1 MKKLVVIVVL
11 IALVWI
17 VKLSFDV
24 MQISAQQQQ
33 LSQSLHLAEKTNANL
48 NDQLVALQRRNY
60 TQDAPEQ
67 PAVSSAVQQ
76 EDAIQPVDM
85 VAQQLDLV
93 EFSLQQ
99 QQFHYATEK
108 LANLDRELSE
118 YALAPAL
125 KQSLHQV
132 IQQDQKQIQQ
142 FITTRDA
149 QYQQVSQL
157 LQQLD
162 QQLKQQAQQPE
173 LNPADVDDRY
183 FWQKWLS
190 IESAKQPATQL
201 MQRQIILKEAQLRLL
216 LARQIFIQGQYVQY
230 QQEVNDIIQ
239 LLQQLPD
246 QKAQQLVQQ
255 LEKIKNLNIVPTPSL
270 KTRALLG
277 RYK

>member
-11 IALVWI
+11 IALIWI

-33 LSQSLHLAEKTNANL
+33 LNQSLHLVEKNIANL

-60 TQDAPEQ
+60 TQDAAEQ
-67 PAVSSAVQQ
+67 SAVSSAVPQ
-76 EDAIQPVDM
+76 EDAIQPMEM
-85 VAQQLDLV
+85 VARQLDLV

-99 QQFHYATEK
+99 QQFHYATEM
-108 LANLDRELSE
+108 LENLDRELNE

-132 IQQDQKQIQQ
+132 IQQDHKQIQQ

-149 QYQQVSQL
+149 QFQQVSQL

-162 QQLKQQAQQPE
+162 QQLKQQVQQPE
-173 LNPADVDDRY
+173 MNPADVDDRY

-216 LARQIFIQGQYVQY
+216 LARQVLRQGQYVQY

-255 LEKIKNLNIVPTPSL
+255 LEKIKNLNIVPAPSL

-277 RYK
+277 AV

>member
-11 IALVWI
+11 IALIWI

-33 LSQSLHLAEKTNANL
+33 LSQSLHLVEKNIANL

-60 TQDAPEQ
+60 TQDAAEQ
-67 PAVSSAVQQ
+67 SAVSRAVPQ
-76 EDAIQPVDM
+76 EDAIQPMEM
-85 VAQQLDLV
+85 VARQLDLV

-99 QQFHYATEK
+99 QQFHYATEM
-108 LANLDRELSE
+108 LENLDRELNE

-132 IQQDQKQIQQ
+132 IQQDHKQIQL

-149 QYQQVSQL
+149 QFQQVSQL

-162 QQLKQQAQQPE
+162 QQLKQQVQQPE
-173 LNPADVDDRY
+173 MNPADVDDRY

-216 LARQIFIQGQYVQY
+216 LARQVLRQGQYVQY

-255 LEKIKNLNIVPTPSL
+255 IEKIKNLNIVPTPSL

-277 RYK
+277 AV

>member
-33 LSQSLHLAEKTNANL
+33 LSQSLHLVEKTNANL

-108 LANLDRELSE
+108 LANLDRELNE

-173 LNPADVDDRY
+173 LNPADVDDRF

-216 LARQIFIQGQYVQY
+216 LARQVFMQGQYVQY

-277 RYK
+277 AV

>member
-11 IALVWI
+11 IALIWI

-33 LSQSLHLAEKTNANL
+33 LSQSLHFVEKNIANL

-60 TQDAPEQ
+60 TQGAAEQ
-67 PAVSSAVQQ
+67 SAVSSAVPQ
-76 EDAIQPVDM
+76 EDAIQPMEM
-85 VAQQLDLV
+85 VARQLDLV

-99 QQFHYATEK
+99 QQFHYATEM
-108 LANLDRELSE
+108 LENLDRELNE

-132 IQQDQKQIQQ
+132 IQQDHKQIQQ

-162 QQLKQQAQQPE
+162 QQLKQQVQQPE
-173 LNPADVDDRY
+173 MNPADVDDRY

-216 LARQIFIQGQYVQY
+216 LARQVLRQGQYVQY

-255 LEKIKNLNIVPTPSL
+255 LEKIKNLNIVPAPSL

-277 RYK
+277 AV

>member
-1 MKKLVVIVVL
+1 MKKLVVIVML
-11 IALVWI
+11 IALIWI
-17 VKLSFDV
+17 LKLSFDV

-33 LSQSLHLAEKTNANL
+33 LSQSLHLVEKTNANL

-60 TQDAPEQ
+60 TQDAAEQ
-67 PAVSSAVQQ
+67 SAVSSAIPQ
-76 EDAIQPVDM
+76 EDAIQPM
-85 VAQQLDLV
+85 EIVARQLDLV

-99 QQFHYATEK
+99 QQFHYATEM
-108 LANLDRELSE
+108 LENLDREVNE

-162 QQLKQQAQQPE
+162 QQLKQQVQQPE
-173 LNPADVDDRY
+173 MNPADVDDRY

-216 LARQIFIQGQYVQY
+216 LARQVFMQGQYVQY

-277 RYK
+277 AV

>member
-11 IALVWI
+11 IALIWI
-17 VKLSFDV
+17 LKLSFDV

-33 LSQSLHLAEKTNANL
+33 LSQSLHLVEKTNANL

-60 TQDAPEQ
+60 TQDAAEQ
-67 PAVSSAVQQ
+67 SAVSSAIPQ
-76 EDAIQPVDM
+76 EDAIQPMEM
-85 VAQQLDLV
+85 VARQLDLV

-99 QQFHYATEK
+99 QQFHYATEM
-108 LANLDRELSE
+108 LENLDRELNE

-162 QQLKQQAQQPE
+162 QQLKQQVQQPE
-173 LNPADVDDRY
+173 MNPADVDDRY
-183 FWQKWLS
+183 IWQKWLS

-216 LARQIFIQGQYVQY
+216 LARQVFMQGQYVQY

-255 LEKIKNLNIVPTPSL
+255 LEKIKNLNIVPAPSL
-270 KTRALLG
+270 KTRTLLG
-277 RYK
+277 AV

>member
-1 MKKLVVIVVL
+1 MKKLVVIVML
-11 IALVWI
+11 IALIWI
-17 VKLSFDV
+17 LKLSFDV

-33 LSQSLHLAEKTNANL
+33 LSQSLHLVEKTNANL

-60 TQDAPEQ
+60 TQDAAEQ
-67 PAVSSAVQQ
+67 SAVSSAIPQ
-76 EDAIQPVDM
+76 EDAIQPMEM
-85 VAQQLDLV
+85 VARQLDLV

-99 QQFHYATEK
+99 QQFHYATEM
-108 LANLDRELSE
+108 LENLDREVNE

-132 IQQDQKQIQQ
+132 IQQDQKQIQK

-162 QQLKQQAQQPE
+162 QQLKQQVQQPE
-173 LNPADVDDRY
+173 MNPADVDDRY

-216 LARQIFIQGQYVQY
+216 LARQVFMQGQYVQY

-255 LEKIKNLNIVPTPSL
+255 LEKIKNLNIVPAPSL

-277 RYK
+277 VV

>member
-1 MKKLVVIVVL
+1 MKKLVVIVML
-11 IALVWI
+11 IALIWI
-17 VKLSFDV
+17 LKLSFDV

-33 LSQSLHLAEKTNANL
+33 LSQSLHLVEKTNANL

-60 TQDAPEQ
+60 TQDAADQ
-67 PAVSSAVQQ
+67 SAVSSAVPQ
-76 EDAIQPVDM
+76 EDAIQPMEM
-85 VAQQLDLV
+85 VARQLDLV

-99 QQFHYATEK
+99 QQFHYATEM
-108 LANLDRELSE
+108 LENLDRELNE

-162 QQLKQQAQQPE
+162 QQLKQQVQQPE
-173 LNPADVDDRY
+173 MNPADVDDRY

-216 LARQIFIQGQYVQY
+216 LARQVFMQGQYVQY

-277 RYK
+277 AV

>member
-108 LANLDRELSE
+108 LANLDRELNE

-132 IQQDQKQIQQ
+132 VQQDQKQIQQ
-142 FITTRDA
+142 LITTRDA

-216 LARQIFIQGQYVQY
+216 LARQVFMQGQYVQY

-277 RYK
+277 AV

>member
-1 MKKLVVIVVL
+1 MKKLVVIVML
-11 IALVWI
+11 IALIWI
-17 VKLSFDV
+17 LKLSFDV

-33 LSQSLHLAEKTNANL
+33 LSQSLHLVEKTNANL

-60 TQDAPEQ
+60 TQDAAEQ
-67 PAVSSAVQQ
+67 SAVSSAVQQ

-99 QQFHYATEK
+99 QQFHYATEM
-108 LANLDRELSE
+108 LENLDREVNE

-142 FITTRDA
+142 LITTRDA

-216 LARQIFIQGQYVQY
+216 LARQVFMQGQYVQY

-255 LEKIKNLNIVPTPSL
+255 LEKIKNLNIVPAPSL

-277 RYK
+277 AV

>member
-11 IALVWI
+11 IALIWI

-33 LSQSLHLAEKTNANL
+33 LSQSLHLVEKTNANL

-60 TQDAPEQ
+60 TQDAAEQ
-67 PAVSSAVQQ
+67 SAVSSAVPQ
-76 EDAIQPVDM
+76 EDAIQPMEM
-85 VAQQLDLV
+85 VARQLDLV

-99 QQFHYATEK
+99 QQFHYATEM
-108 LANLDRELSE
+108 LENLDRELNE

-162 QQLKQQAQQPE
+162 QQLKQQVQQPE
-173 LNPADVDDRY
+173 MNPADVDDRY

-216 LARQIFIQGQYVQY
+216 LARQVFMQGQYVQY

-255 LEKIKNLNIVPTPSL
+255 LEKIKNLNIVPAPSL
-270 KTRALLG
+270 KTRTLLG
-277 RYK
+277 AV

>member
-33 LSQSLHLAEKTNANL
+33 LSQSLHLVEKTNANL

-67 PAVSSAVQQ
+67 SAVSSAVQQ

-108 LANLDRELSE
+108 LANLDRELNE

-173 LNPADVDDRY
+173 LNPADVDDRF

-277 RYK
+277 AV

>member
-1 MKKLVVIVVL
+1 MKKLVVIVML
-11 IALVWI
+11 IALIWI
-17 VKLSFDV
+17 LKLSFDV

-33 LSQSLHLAEKTNANL
+33 LSQSLHLVEKTNANL

-60 TQDAPEQ
+60 TQDAAEQ
-67 PAVSSAVQQ
+67 SAVSSAVPQ
-76 EDAIQPVDM
+76 EDAIQPMEM
-85 VAQQLDLV
+85 VARQLDLV

-99 QQFHYATEK
+99 QQFHYATEM
-108 LANLDRELSE
+108 LENLDHELNE
-118 YALAPAL
+118 YTLAPAL

-132 IQQDQKQIQQ
+132 IQQDQKQIQK

-162 QQLKQQAQQPE
+162 QQLKQQVQQPE

-216 LARQIFIQGQYVQY
+216 LARQVFMQGQYVQY

-255 LEKIKNLNIVPTPSL
+255 LEKIKNLNIVPAPSL

-277 RYK
+277 AV

>member
-11 IALVWI
+11 IALIWI
-17 VKLSFDV
+17 LKLSFDV

-33 LSQSLHLAEKTNANL
+33 LSQSLHLVEKTNANL

-60 TQDAPEQ
+60 TQDAAAQ
-67 PAVSSAVQQ
+67 SAVSSAVPQ
-76 EDAIQPVDM
+76 EDAIQPMEM
-85 VAQQLDLV
+85 VARQLDLV

-99 QQFHYATEK
+99 QQFHYATEM
-108 LANLDRELSE
+108 LENLDREVNE

-162 QQLKQQAQQPE
+162 QQLKQQVQQPE
-173 LNPADVDDRY
+173 MNPADVDDRY

-216 LARQIFIQGQYVQY
+216 LARQVFMQGQYVQY

-277 RYK
+277 AV

>member
-1 MKKLVVIVVL
+1 ML
-11 IALVWI
+11 
-17 VKLSFDV
+17 
-24 MQISAQQQQ
+24 
-33 LSQSLHLAEKTNANL
+33 E
-48 NDQLVALQRRNY
+48 
-60 TQDAPEQ
+60 
-67 PAVSSAVQQ
+67 
-76 EDAIQPVDM
+76 
-85 VAQQLDLV
+85 
-93 EFSLQQ
+93 
-99 QQFHYATEK
+99 
-108 LANLDRELSE
+108 NLDRELNE

-162 QQLKQQAQQPE
+162 QQLKQQVQQPE
-173 LNPADVDDRY
+173 MNPADVDDRY

-216 LARQIFIQGQYVQY
+216 LARQVFMQGQYVQY

-255 LEKIKNLNIVPTPSL
+255 LEKIKNLNIVPAPSL

-277 RYK
+277 AV

>member
-67 PAVSSAVQQ
+67 SAVSSAVQQ

-108 LANLDRELSE
+108 LAHLGRELNE

-173 LNPADVDDRY
+173 LNPADVDDRF

-216 LARQIFIQGQYVQY
+216 LARQVFMQGQYVQY

-239 LLQQLPD
+239 ILQQLPD

-277 RYK
+277 AV

>member
-11 IALVWI
+11 IALIWI
-17 VKLSFDV
+17 LKLSFDV

-33 LSQSLHLAEKTNANL
+33 LSQSLHLVEKTNANL

-60 TQDAPEQ
+60 TQDAAEQ
-67 PAVSSAVQQ
+67 SAVSSAVPQ
-76 EDAIQPVDM
+76 EDAIQPMEM
-85 VAQQLDLV
+85 VARQLDLV

-99 QQFHYATEK
+99 QQFHYATEM
-108 LANLDRELSE
+108 LENLDRELNE

-132 IQQDQKQIQQ
+132 IQQDQKQIQK

-162 QQLKQQAQQPE
+162 QQLKQQVQQPE

-216 LARQIFIQGQYVQY
+216 LARQVLRQGQYVQY

-255 LEKIKNLNIVPTPSL
+255 LEKIKNLNIVPAPSL

-277 RYK
+277 AV

>member
-11 IALVWI
+11 IALIWI

-33 LSQSLHLAEKTNANL
+33 LSQSLHLVEKTNANL

-60 TQDAPEQ
+60 TQDAAEQ
-67 PAVSSAVQQ
+67 SAVSRAVPQ
-76 EDAIQPVDM
+76 EDAIQPMEM
-85 VAQQLDLV
+85 VARQLDLV

-99 QQFHYATEK
+99 QQFHYATEM
-108 LANLDRELSE
+108 LENLDRELNE
-118 YALAPAL
+118 YVLAPAL

-132 IQQDQKQIQQ
+132 IQQDHKQIQQ

-149 QYQQVSQL
+149 QFQQVSQL

-162 QQLKQQAQQPE
+162 QQLKQQVQQPE
-173 LNPADVDDRY
+173 MNPADVDDRY

-216 LARQIFIQGQYVQY
+216 LARQVLRQGQYVQY

-255 LEKIKNLNIVPTPSL
+255 LEKIKNLNIVPAPSL

-277 RYK
+277 AV

>member
-108 LANLDRELSE
+108 LANLDRELNE

-149 QYQQVSQL
+149 QYQQVGQL

-173 LNPADVDDRY
+173 LNPADVDDRF

-277 RYK
+277 AV

>member
-33 LSQSLHLAEKTNANL
+33 LSQSLHLVEKTNANL

-60 TQDAPEQ
+60 TQDAAEQ
-67 PAVSSAVQQ
+67 SAVSSAIPQ
-76 EDAIQPVDM
+76 EDAIQPM
-85 VAQQLDLV
+85 EIVARQLDLV

-99 QQFHYATEK
+99 QQFHYATEM
-108 LANLDRELSE
+108 LENLDREVNE

-162 QQLKQQAQQPE
+162 QQLKQQVQQPE
-173 LNPADVDDRY
+173 MNPADVDDRY

-216 LARQIFIQGQYVQY
+216 LARQVFMQGQYVQY

-255 LEKIKNLNIVPTPSL
+255 LEKIKNLNIVPAPSL
-270 KTRALLG
+270 KTRTLLG
-277 RYK
+277 AV

>member
-11 IALVWI
+11 IALIWI

-33 LSQSLHLAEKTNANL
+33 LSQSLHLVEKTNANL

-108 LANLDRELSE
+108 LANLDRELNE

-173 LNPADVDDRY
+173 LNPADVDDRF

-216 LARQIFIQGQYVQY
+216 LARQVFMQGQYVQY

-277 RYK
+277 AV

>member
-33 LSQSLHLAEKTNANL
+33 LSQSLHLVEKTNANL

-60 TQDAPEQ
+60 TQGAAEQ

-99 QQFHYATEK
+99 QQFHYATEM
-108 LANLDRELSE
+108 LANLDRELNE

-162 QQLKQQAQQPE
+162 QQLKQQVQQPE
-173 LNPADVDDRY
+173 MNPADVDDRY

-216 LARQIFIQGQYVQY
+216 LARQVLRQGQYVQY

-255 LEKIKNLNIVPTPSL
+255 LEKIKNLNIVPAPSL

-277 RYK
+277 AV

>member
-33 LSQSLHLAEKTNANL
+33 LSQSLHLVEKTNANL

-67 PAVSSAVQQ
+67 SAVSSAVQQ

-108 LANLDRELSE
+108 LANLDRELNE

-149 QYQQVSQL
+149 QYQQVGQL

-173 LNPADVDDRY
+173 LNPADVDDRF

-216 LARQIFIQGQYVQY
+216 LARQVFMQGQYVQY

-277 RYK
+277 AV

>member
-1 MKKLVVIVVL
+1 MKKLVVIVML
-11 IALVWI
+11 IALIWI
-17 VKLSFDV
+17 LKLSFDV

-33 LSQSLHLAEKTNANL
+33 LSQSLHLVEKTNANL

-60 TQDAPEQ
+60 TQDAAEQ
-67 PAVSSAVQQ
+67 SAVSSAIPQ
-76 EDAIQPVDM
+76 EDAIQPM
-85 VAQQLDLV
+85 EIVARQLDLV

-99 QQFHYATEK
+99 QQFHYATEM
-108 LANLDRELSE
+108 LENLDREVNE

-132 IQQDQKQIQQ
+132 IQQDQKQIQK

-162 QQLKQQAQQPE
+162 QQLKQQVQQPE

-216 LARQIFIQGQYVQY
+216 LARQVFMQGQYVQY

-255 LEKIKNLNIVPTPSL
+255 LEKIKNLNIVPAPSL

-277 RYK
+277 AV

>member
-99 QQFHYATEK
+99 QQFHYATQK
-108 LANLDRELSE
+108 LANLDRELNE

-132 IQQDQKQIQQ
+132 VQQDQKQIQQ

-173 LNPADVDDRY
+173 LNPADVDDRF

-216 LARQIFIQGQYVQY
+216 LARQVFMQGQYVQY

-277 RYK
+277 AV

>member
-11 IALVWI
+11 IALIWI

-33 LSQSLHLAEKTNANL
+33 LSQSLHLVEKNIANL

-60 TQDAPEQ
+60 TQDAAEQ
-67 PAVSSAVQQ
+67 SAISSAIPQ
-76 EDAIQPVDM
+76 EDAIQPMEM
-85 VAQQLDLV
+85 VARQLDLV

-99 QQFHYATEK
+99 QQFHYATEM
-108 LANLDRELSE
+108 LENLDRELNE

-132 IQQDQKQIQQ
+132 IQQDQKQIQK

-162 QQLKQQAQQPE
+162 QQLKQQVQQPE
-173 LNPADVDDRY
+173 MNPADVDDRY

-216 LARQIFIQGQYVQY
+216 LARQVFMQGQYVQY

-255 LEKIKNLNIVPTPSL
+255 LEKIKNLNIVPAPSL

-277 RYK
+277 VV

>member
-11 IALVWI
+11 IALIWI
-17 VKLSFDV
+17 LKLSFDV

-33 LSQSLHLAEKTNANL
+33 LSQSLHLVEKTNANL

-60 TQDAPEQ
+60 TQDAAEQ
-67 PAVSSAVQQ
+67 SAVSSAIPQ
-76 EDAIQPVDM
+76 EDAIQPMEM
-85 VAQQLDLV
+85 VARQLDLV

-99 QQFHYATEK
+99 QQFHYATEM
-108 LANLDRELSE
+108 LENLDRELNE

-132 IQQDQKQIQQ
+132 IQQDQKQIQK

-162 QQLKQQAQQPE
+162 QQLKQQVQQPE

-216 LARQIFIQGQYVQY
+216 LARQVFMQGQYVQY

-255 LEKIKNLNIVPTPSL
+255 LEKIKNLNIVPAPSL

-277 RYK
+277 AV

>member
-1 MKKLVVIVVL
+1 MKKLVVIVML
-11 IALVWI
+11 IALIWI
-17 VKLSFDV
+17 LKLSFDV

-33 LSQSLHLAEKTNANL
+33 LSQSLHLVEKTNANL

-60 TQDAPEQ
+60 TQDAAEQ
-67 PAVSSAVQQ
+67 SAVSSAIPQ
-76 EDAIQPVDM
+76 EDAIQPM
-85 VAQQLDLV
+85 EIVARQLDLV

-99 QQFHYATEK
+99 QQFHYATEM
-108 LANLDRELSE
+108 LENLDRELNE

-162 QQLKQQAQQPE
+162 QQLKQQVQQPE
-173 LNPADVDDRY
+173 MNPADVDDRY

-216 LARQIFIQGQYVQY
+216 LARQVFMQGQYVQY

-255 LEKIKNLNIVPTPSL
+255 LEKIKNLNIVPAPSL

-277 RYK
+277 AV

>member
-11 IALVWI
+11 IALIWI

-33 LSQSLHLAEKTNANL
+33 LSQSLHLVEKNIANL

-60 TQDAPEQ
+60 TQDAAEQ
-67 PAVSSAVQQ
+67 SAVSSAIPQ
-76 EDAIQPVDM
+76 EDAIQPM
-85 VAQQLDLV
+85 EIVARQLDLV

-99 QQFHYATEK
+99 QQFHYATEM
-108 LANLDRELSE
+108 LENLDRELNE

-132 IQQDQKQIQQ
+132 VQQDQKQIQQ

-162 QQLKQQAQQPE
+162 QQLKQQVQQPE
-173 LNPADVDDRY
+173 MNPADVDDRY

-216 LARQIFIQGQYVQY
+216 LARQVFMQGQYVQY

-255 LEKIKNLNIVPTPSL
+255 LEKIKNLNIVPAPSL

-277 RYK
+277 AV

>member
-108 LANLDRELSE
+108 LANLDRELNE

-173 LNPADVDDRY
+173 LNPADVDDRF

-216 LARQIFIQGQYVQY
+216 LARQVFMQGQYVQY

-277 RYK
+277 AV

>member
-11 IALVWI
+11 IALIWI
-17 VKLSFDV
+17 LKLSFDV

-33 LSQSLHLAEKTNANL
+33 LSQSLHLVEKTNANL

-60 TQDAPEQ
+60 TQDAAEQ
-67 PAVSSAVQQ
+67 SAVSSAVPQ
-76 EDAIQPVDM
+76 EDAIQPMEM
-85 VAQQLDLV
+85 VARQLDLV

-99 QQFHYATEK
+99 QQFHYATEM
-108 LANLDRELSE
+108 LENLDRELNE

-132 IQQDQKQIQQ
+132 IQQDQKQIQK

-162 QQLKQQAQQPE
+162 QQLKQQVQQPE
-173 LNPADVDDRY
+173 MNPADVDDRY

-216 LARQIFIQGQYVQY
+216 LARQVFMQGQYVQY

-255 LEKIKNLNIVPTPSL
+255 LEKIKNLNIVPAPSL

-277 RYK
+277 AV

>member
-11 IALVWI
+11 IALIWI
-17 VKLSFDV
+17 LKLSFDV

-33 LSQSLHLAEKTNANL
+33 LSQSLHLVEKTNANL

-60 TQDAPEQ
+60 TQDAAEQ
-67 PAVSSAVQQ
+67 SAVSSAIPQ
-76 EDAIQPVDM
+76 EDAIQPM
-85 VAQQLDLV
+85 EIVARQLDLV

-99 QQFHYATEK
+99 QQFHYATEM
-108 LANLDRELSE
+108 LENLDREVNE

-162 QQLKQQAQQPE
+162 QQLKQQVQQPE
-173 LNPADVDDRY
+173 MNPADVDDRY

-216 LARQIFIQGQYVQY
+216 LARQVFMQGQYVQY

-255 LEKIKNLNIVPTPSL
+255 LEKIKNLNIVPAPSL
-270 KTRALLG
+270 KTRTLLG
-277 RYK
+277 AV

>member
-11 IALVWI
+11 IALIWI

-33 LSQSLHLAEKTNANL
+33 LSQSLHLVEKTNANL

-60 TQDAPEQ
+60 TQDAAEQ
-67 PAVSSAVQQ
+67 SAISSAIPQ
-76 EDAIQPVDM
+76 EDAIQPMEM
-85 VAQQLDLV
+85 VARQLDLV

-99 QQFHYATEK
+99 QQFHYATEM
-108 LANLDRELSE
+108 LENLDRELNE

-132 IQQDQKQIQQ
+132 IQQDQKQIQK

-162 QQLKQQAQQPE
+162 QQLKQQVQQPE
-173 LNPADVDDRY
+173 MNPADVDDRY

-216 LARQIFIQGQYVQY
+216 LARQVFMQGQYVQY

-255 LEKIKNLNIVPTPSL
+255 LEKIKNLNIVPAPSL

-277 RYK
+277 AV

>member
-67 PAVSSAVQQ
+67 SAVSSAVQQ

-108 LANLDRELSE
+108 LANLDRELNE

-132 IQQDQKQIQQ
+132 VQQDQKQIQQ

-277 RYK
+277 AV

>member
-1 MKKLVVIVVL
+1 MKKLVVIVML
-11 IALVWI
+11 IALIWI
-17 VKLSFDV
+17 LKLSFDV

-33 LSQSLHLAEKTNANL
+33 LSQSLHLVEKTNANL

-60 TQDAPEQ
+60 TQDAAEQ
-67 PAVSSAVQQ
+67 SAVSSAIPQ
-76 EDAIQPVDM
+76 EDAIQPM
-85 VAQQLDLV
+85 EIVARQLDLV

-99 QQFHYATEK
+99 QQFHYATEM
-108 LANLDRELSE
+108 LENLDRELNE

-132 IQQDQKQIQQ
+132 IQQDQKQIQK

-162 QQLKQQAQQPE
+162 QQLKQQVQQPE

-216 LARQIFIQGQYVQY
+216 LARQVFMQGQYVQY

-255 LEKIKNLNIVPTPSL
+255 LEKIKNLNIVPAPSL

-277 RYK
+277 AV

>member
-11 IALVWI
+11 IALIWI
-17 VKLSFDV
+17 LKLSFDV

-33 LSQSLHLAEKTNANL
+33 LSQSLHLIEKTNANL

-60 TQDAPEQ
+60 TQDAAEQ
-67 PAVSSAVQQ
+67 SAVSSAIPQ
-76 EDAIQPVDM
+76 EDAIQPMEM
-85 VAQQLDLV
+85 VARQLDLV

-99 QQFHYATEK
+99 QQFHYATEM
-108 LANLDRELSE
+108 LENLDRELNE

-132 IQQDQKQIQQ
+132 IQQDQKQIQK

-162 QQLKQQAQQPE
+162 QQLKQQVQQPE
-173 LNPADVDDRY
+173 MNPADVDDRY

-216 LARQIFIQGQYVQY
+216 LARQVFMQGQYVQY

-255 LEKIKNLNIVPTPSL
+255 LEKIKNLNIVPAPSL

-277 RYK
+277 AV

>member
-1 MKKLVVIVVL
+1 MKKLVVIVML
-11 IALVWI
+11 IALIWI
-17 VKLSFDV
+17 LKLSFDV

-60 TQDAPEQ
+60 TQDAAEQ
-67 PAVSSAVQQ
+67 SAVSSAIPQ
-76 EDAIQPVDM
+76 EDAIQPMEM
-85 VAQQLDLV
+85 VARQLDLV

-99 QQFHYATEK
+99 QQFHYATEM
-108 LANLDRELSE
+108 LENLDREVNE

-132 IQQDQKQIQQ
+132 IQQDQKQIQK

-162 QQLKQQAQQPE
+162 QQLKQQVQQPE
-173 LNPADVDDRY
+173 MNPADVDDRY

-216 LARQIFIQGQYVQY
+216 LARQVFMQGQYVQY

-255 LEKIKNLNIVPTPSL
+255 LEKIKNLNIVPAPSL

-277 RYK
+277 AV

>member
-11 IALVWI
+11 IALIWI

-33 LSQSLHLAEKTNANL
+33 LSQSLHLVEKTNANL

-60 TQDAPEQ
+60 TQDAAEQ
-67 PAVSSAVQQ
+67 SAVSRAVPQ
-76 EDAIQPVDM
+76 EDAIQPLEM
-85 VAQQLDLV
+85 VARQLDLV

-99 QQFHYATEK
+99 QQFHYATEM
-108 LANLDRELSE
+108 LENLDRELNE

-132 IQQDQKQIQQ
+132 IQQDHKQIQQ

-162 QQLKQQAQQPE
+162 QQLKQQVQQPE
-173 LNPADVDDRY
+173 MNPADVDDRY

-216 LARQIFIQGQYVQY
+216 LARQVLMQGQYVQY

-255 LEKIKNLNIVPTPSL
+255 LEKIKNLNIVPAPSL

-277 RYK
+277 AV

>member
-11 IALVWI
+11 IALIWI

-24 MQISAQQQQ
+24 MQVSTQQQQ
-33 LSQSLHLAEKTNANL
+33 LSQSLHFVEKNIANL

-60 TQDAPEQ
+60 TQGAAEQ
-67 PAVSSAVQQ
+67 SAVSSAVPQ
-76 EDAIQPVDM
+76 EDAIQPMEM
-85 VAQQLDLV
+85 VARQLDLV

-99 QQFHYATEK
+99 QQFHYATEM
-108 LANLDRELSE
+108 LENLDRELNE

-132 IQQDQKQIQQ
+132 IQQDHKQIQQ

-162 QQLKQQAQQPE
+162 QQLKQQVQQPE
-173 LNPADVDDRY
+173 MNPADVDDRY

-216 LARQIFIQGQYVQY
+216 LARQVLRQGQYVQY

-255 LEKIKNLNIVPTPSL
+255 LEKIKNLNIVPAPSL

-277 RYK
+277 AV

>member
-11 IALVWI
+11 IALIWI

-33 LSQSLHLAEKTNANL
+33 LSQSLHLVEKTNANL

-60 TQDAPEQ
+60 TQDAAEQ
-67 PAVSSAVQQ
+67 SAVSSAVPQ
-76 EDAIQPVDM
+76 EDAIQPMEM

-99 QQFHYATEK
+99 QQFHYATEM
-108 LANLDRELSE
+108 LENLDRELNE

-142 FITTRDA
+142 FITKRDA

-162 QQLKQQAQQPE
+162 QQLKQQVQQPE
-173 LNPADVDDRY
+173 MNPADVDDRY

-216 LARQIFIQGQYVQY
+216 LARQVFMQGQYVQY

-255 LEKIKNLNIVPTPSL
+255 LEKIKNLNIVPAPSL

-277 RYK
+277 AV